1 MVEKEMIKLIN
12 NNKKATFEYFIID
25 TFEAGIVL
33 QGSEVKAIRNKTC
46 NISESYIQIKNNE
59 MYILNMNIPEYEH
72 GSIFNQEPT
81 RNRKLLMHKKE
92 ILKMSMKVKKEGM
105 TIIPLKIY
113 FNDDNR
119 VKLTIALAKG
129 KHTQDKRASI
139 KEKDMKRDILKN
151 HKDR

>member
-1 MVEKEMIKLIN
+1 MKRLIN
-12 NNKKATFEYFIID
+12 NNKKATFEYFIIE

-33 QGSEVKAIRNKTC
+33 VGTEVKAIRAKTC
-46 NISESYIQIKNNE
+46 QIAESYIQVKNNE
-59 MYILNMNIPEYEH
+59 MYIFNMNIPEYSH
-72 GSIFNQEPT
+72 GNIFNHEPT
-81 RNRKLLMHKKE
+81 RIRKLLMHKKE

-113 FNDDNR
+113 FDDRNK

-129 KHTQDKRASI
+129 KHAADKRATM
-139 KEKDMKRDILKN
+139 KEKDMNRDILKH

>member
-1 MVEKEMIKLIN
+1 MMKLIN

-72 GSIFNQEPT
+72 GSIFNHEPT

-92 ILKMSMKVKKEGM
+92 LLKMSMKVKKEGM

-151 HKDR
+151 HRDR

>member
-1 MVEKEMIKLIN
+1 MIKLIN

-72 GSIFNQEPT
+72 GSIFNHEPT

-151 HKDR
+151 HRDR